1 MSARLLLAAL
11 AVALAT
17 LGFPAAA
24 GQLKQAPKAVLELFT
39 SQGCSSCP
47 EADALLQEL
56 AERPD
61 IIALAYHV
69 DYWDYIGW
77 ADTFGSKAHSD
88 RQRAYAKSWGS
99 SRIFTPQ
106 LIVNGSEGVVAS
118 HRDEVGD
125 AVQAAM
131 LDLDVTLEPTSDTLE
146 ISIPGREGFR
156 DAVVWLVCFRDRAD
170 VAIERG
176 ENRGKTISY
185 AQIVMGRQALGMWD
199 PRTGAN
205 LKLPL
210 KEVMPDRANG
220 LAVIVQQEKDGLPG
234 PIIGAASFLR

>member
-1 MSARLLLAAL
+1 
-11 AVALAT
+11 
-17 LGFPAAA
+17 
-24 GQLKQAPKAVLELFT
+24 
-39 SQGCSSCP
+39 
-47 EADALLQEL
+47 
-56 AERPD
+56 
-61 IIALAYHV
+61 IALASHV

-77 ADTFGSKAHSD
+77 AATFGSKAHSD

-146 ISIPGREGFR
+146 ISIPGREGLR

-185 AQIVMGRQALGMWD
+185 AQVGMGRQAL
-199 PRTGAN
+199 
-205 LKLPL
+205 
-210 KEVMPDRANG
+210 
-220 LAVIVQQEKDGLPG
+220 
-234 PIIGAASFLR
+234 